1 MIRGTT
7 TLNAGNNSKQYYAMR
22 DIVNNNVEIHFTA
35 SLNPNTIGNLLNQ
48 YKHELQDPSFKRQND
63 FIKRLQRFLVNIST
77 AKIQTLEEK
86 LVEGGFDENLEYA
99 LLTKEEFS
107 KFLLEY
113 KFSPSIQNINAI
125 FLGKIFDQFN
135 MFILPEIRKG
145 TDHIVINEL
154 INSTII
160 APIESLIL
168 DNDCDI
174 DILTHHIRGMIFF
187 LTGKCHIKWN

>member
-1 MIRGTT
+1 
-7 TLNAGNNSKQYYAMR
+7 MR